1 MRLFARRDPTLSHD
15 ALARIAKRGLEI
27 NSVID
32 VGASDGRWSRMAEK
46 FWPRARFHLIEAFE
60 HWRPKLAALAARNSR
75 YSYSLAAAGARDG
88 GSVPFTNSKTDPL
101 GGVAGPAATLE
112 SHWTVPMVSI
122 DAEVARLDLPPPYL
136 VKFDTHGFEREIID
150 GAGETLRS
158 TNLLV
163 NEFYNFQS
171 EERRWPQMVMLIESL
186 GFRCVDL
193 IEPLWR
199 ADGVLWQIDFAFLRR
214 DRPEFSVSEFTAAA
228 LDG

>member
-15 ALARIAKRGLEI
+15 ALARIAGRGLEI

-60 HWRPKLAALAARNSR
+60 HWRPKLATLAARNPR
-75 YSYSLAAAGARDG
+75 YSFSLAAAGAQDG
-88 GSVPFTNSKTDPL
+88 GSIPFTNSKADPL
-101 GGVAGPAATLE
+101 GGVAGPAATQE

-122 DAEVARLDLPPPYL
+122 DAEVARLGLPPPYL

-150 GAGETLRS
+150 GAGETLRL

-171 EERRWPQMVMLIESL
+171 EERRWPRMVMLIESL
-186 GFRCVDL
+186 GFHCVDL

-199 ADGVLWQIDFAFLRR
+199 ADGVLWQVDFAFLRR
-214 DRPEFSVSEFTAAA
+214 DRPEFAVSEFTAAP
-228 LDG
+228 GG

>member
-1 MRLFARRDPTLSHD
+1 MRLFARRDPTLSGD

-46 FWPRARFHLIEAFE
+46 FWPGARFHLIEAFE
-60 HWRPKLAALAARNSR
+60 HWRPKLAALAARNPR
-75 YSYSLAAAGARDG
+75 YSFSLAAAGAQDG
-88 GSVPFTNSKTDPL
+88 GSIPFTNSKADPL
-101 GGVAGPAATLE
+101 GGVAGPAAMHE

-122 DAEVARLDLPPPYL
+122 DAEVARRGLPPPYL

-171 EERRWPQMVMLIESL
+171 EERRWPQMVMLVESL

-199 ADGVLWQIDFAFLRR
+199 ADGVLWHVDFAFLRR
-214 DRPEFSVSEFTAAA
+214 DRPEFAVSEFTVTS
-228 LDG
+228 GG